1 MADEQAERRTVRT
14 SLIERAA
21 RTGLQ
26 HSPLA
31 QQRAR
36 AGFFAAFRASLPCA
50 QHRHRVLSTHLLSI
64 EVVDI
69 GR

>member
-21 RTGLQ
+21 RADLQ

-31 QQRAR
+31 QQRAL
-36 AGFFAAFRASLPCA
+36 AGFFAALRASFPCA
-50 QHRHRVLSTHLLSI
+50 QHWHRVLSPFNQ
-64 EVVDI
+64 V
-69 GR
+69 